1 MSDSENDTRKMNSDS
16 SSGSDSDSD
25 AEQQATKS
33 NTASDQE
40 RTTFSD
46 SDEEK
51 NNSQGQECFFGG
63 GYKIVASNIF
73 MMCSGLNDF
82 LHVGQVFPS
91 LCSEIVVAHEKQ
103 STCPH
108 RDNIDL

>member
-1 MSDSENDTRKMNSDS
+1 MLR
-16 SSGSDSDSD
+16 
-25 AEQQATKS
+25 
-33 NTASDQE
+33 
-40 RTTFSD
+40 
-46 SDEEK
+46 
-51 NNSQGQECFFGG
+51 

-82 LHVGQVFPS
+82 LQVGQVLPS